1 MNDQQAGAGGAA
13 AAGGASGS
21 IDLGQGDLTLLVVFD
36 KSGSMASTWDDRTK
50 WEVANQSFMSAIV
63 DVVDNLTIG
72 TIFFPQPG
80 GCDVAAL
87 DSGQQLPFAPGPS
100 FYENWPAAFVARGPD
115 GSTPLEHAL
124 RVADA
129 AIEQGCN
136 ADLLNDRFR
145 VILVT
150 DGEPTCGDNLQAMIE
165 RVAEWNRIGVETWV
179 MGLPGSSL
187 ATELLNALAAA
198 GSTGEARMLSTPE
211 ELDAGLHAAAR

>member
-1 MNDQQAGAGGAA
+1 
-13 AAGGASGS
+13 
-21 IDLGQGDLTLLVVFD
+21 
-36 KSGSMASTWDDRTK
+36 
-50 WEVANQSFMSAIV
+50 VANESFLKAIA

-80 GCDVAAL
+80 GCDVAPL
-87 DSGQQLPFAPGPS
+87 DSGQQLAFEPGSS
-100 FYENWPAAFVARGPD
+100 FYEAWPAAFGARAPD

-129 AIEQGCN
+129 AIENGCN
-136 ADLLNDRFR
+136 ANLLDDRFR

-150 DGEPTCGDNLQAMIE
+150 DGEPTCGDDFQAMID

-179 MGLPGSSL
+179 MGLPGSQT

-198 GSTGEARMLSTPE
+198 GSTGEASMLSTPE
-211 ELDAGLHAAAR
+211 QLDDGLYAAAR